1 MPVAPFIYERSRG
14 VGTCSS
20 WALLGAVGAYL
31 RRAGGLL
38 TFGQMKAVRRAYLRC
53 SNGFFAT
60 FSPLL
65 AILENL
71 WNLRQKGWVGG
82 QVGGQSGWTKF

>member
-1 MPVAPFIYERSRG
+1 MGAVAA
-14 VGTCSS
+14 
-20 WALLGAVGAYL
+20 WALAHLGYFWGAVGAYL

-53 SNGFFAT
+53 SNGFFAAFST
-60 FSPLL
+60 FL
-65 AILENL
+65 ATLANL